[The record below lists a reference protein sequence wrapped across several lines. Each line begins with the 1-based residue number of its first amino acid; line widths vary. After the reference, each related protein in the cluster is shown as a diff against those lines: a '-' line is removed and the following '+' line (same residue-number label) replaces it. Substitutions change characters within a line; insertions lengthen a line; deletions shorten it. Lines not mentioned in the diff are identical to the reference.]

1 MMFEHENFLAYKY
14 KNKYPMIKHIYTQE
28 IFLFSDFL
36 SEDIFR
42 MRDAPLNPK
51 NVATSSYSRIKNT
64 KKYLIFFLINIKS
77 KNNKKQLNNHSS

>member
-51 NVATSSYSRIKNT
+51 NVATSSYTSGPGN
-64 KKYLIFFLINIKS
+64 LIFFRS
-77 KNNKKQLNNHSS
+77 RFF